1 MELAIPI
8 LALGG
13 LFVVSNQ
20 NNNSSRN
27 SLINREMIDSRNS
40 RHVKE
45 NYTNMDAKTNYLPN
59 TNIQTQN
66 YPVINQ
72 NELSNNVNQYINSN
86 AATDKYFNQDNY
98 EKMQNNGINVKNNIQ
113 QVYSLSGDYV
123 AKSDFQHNNMVPF
136 YGGKIKGQVYNNNI
150 ATTILDNMIGS
161 GSQNIQK
168 VEQAPLFKPQENI
181 QYAYGT
187 PNNSDFYQSR
197 VNPGMNNANVK
208 PFQSEMVGP
217 GLNQGYTTN
226 GSGGFNSGMEARN
239 TWLPKTVDELRV
251 DTNPKIEYSLEN
263 HEGPSYSHIQNRGV
277 LGKVEKY
284 TPDTFFIQTQDR
296 WLTTTGQEKAQML
309 RPVEEVHNT
318 SRTNT
323 TQSYIGVAGPGERI
337 ANYVPAN
344 YEETRRIQMPA
355 CDVGPSAALNRGGH
369 TDKENALKSHTNYSN
384 NRSTLK
390 QPDTIRSGFSKA
402 IGAVISPIMDAFM
415 PTKRDEYSSNYRVY
429 GDAGSRVPDSY
440 VLNPRDTTST
450 TIKETTMYS
459 PNMYVGNQIQGS
471 GYQTNEQIPITNQR
485 DTTTCGYIGDAGGAS
500 SGWGNM
506 NYDAAY
512 NQTNNESKEK
522 SIVSRINQGNTNI
535 FNQHMNVNVARI
547 DSDRNNNRQWV
558 PSNMPQT
565 AISKEEYGQFR
576 APQQLHNISCERMQP
591 DLLTAFRSNPYTHSL
606 TDCV

>member
-1 MELAIPI
+1 MELAIPL

-20 NNNSSRN
+20 NNNNNNRQSS
-27 SLINREMIDSRNS
+27 INREARNNNT
-40 RHVKE
+40 KE
-45 NYTNMDAKTNYLPN
+45 NYTNMGAKQNYLPN
-59 TNIQTQN
+59 TNIFPQN
-66 YPVINQ
+66 YPVTNQ
-72 NELSNNVNQYINSN
+72 NELVDNVNQYVNSN
-86 AATDKYFNQDNY
+86 AATDKYFNQNNY
-98 EKMQNNGINVKNNIQ
+98 EKMQNNGVNVKNTIQ

-136 YGGKIKGQVYNNNI
+136 YSGKIKGQVYDNNI
-150 ATTILDNMIGS
+150 ATTILDNMVGS

-168 VEQAPLFKPQENI
+168 IEQAPLFKPQENI

-217 GLNQGYTTN
+217 GLNQGFGKE

-263 HEGPSYSHIQNRGV
+263 HEGPSYSYVQNRGM

-296 WLTTTGQEKAQML
+296 WLTTTGNEKGQML

-323 TQSYIGVAGPGERI
+323 SQSYTGVAGPGERI
-337 ANYVPAN
+337 ANYVPVN
-344 YEETRRIQMPA
+344 YEESRRVQMPS
-355 CDVGPSAALNRGGH
+355 CDVGPSSALNKGDH
-369 TDKENALKSHTNYSN
+369 TDKDNFLKIHTNYPN
-384 NRSTLK
+384 NRSTLR

-415 PTKRDEYSSNYRVY
+415 PTKRDEYSSNYRIY
-429 GDAGSRVPDSY
+429 GDAGSKAPSGY
-440 VLNPRDTTST
+440 VLNPNDTTST
-450 TIKETTMYS
+450 TIKETTMYT

-471 GYQTNEQIPITNQR
+471 GYQTNSQTPITNQR
-485 DTTTCGYIGDAGGAS
+485 DTTTCGYVGDVGGAS
-500 SGWGNM
+500 NNWGDM
-506 NYDAAY
+506 SYEAAY

-522 SIVSRINQGNTNI
+522 SIVSRINQGNTNM
-535 FNQHMNVNVARI
+535 FNQQMNVNIARI
-547 DSDRNNNRQWV
+547 DSDRDNNRQWV
-558 PSNMPQT
+558 PSNMPQM
-565 AISKEEYGQFR
+565 AISKQEYGQLR
-576 APQQLHNISCERMQP
+576 APQQLHNIACERMQP
-591 DLLTAFRSNPYTHSL
+591 DLLAAFRSNPYTHSL